1 MDDRAPMITVAL
13 IEPLPDDAS
22 AVEEALRAAVPAAHS
37 EAGCE
42 VYALHRTVD
51 DPVRFVMIEQWAD
64 ADALAAH
71 MAGDGLKALLPAL
84 AGKLAGAPQILRLTA
99 IPAGDLKLGRLV

>member
-1 MDDRAPMITVAL
+1 
-13 IEPLPDDAS
+13 
-22 AVEEALRAAVPAAHS
+22 
-37 EAGCE
+37 
-42 VYALHRTVD
+42 
-51 DPVRFVMIEQWAD
+51 
-64 ADALAAH
+64 